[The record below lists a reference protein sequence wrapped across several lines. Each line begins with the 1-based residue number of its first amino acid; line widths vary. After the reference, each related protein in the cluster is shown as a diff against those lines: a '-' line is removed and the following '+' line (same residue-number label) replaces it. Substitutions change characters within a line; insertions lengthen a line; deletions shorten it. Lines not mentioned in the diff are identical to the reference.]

1 MGKLT
6 IGCFSSLVGS
16 LSLDF
21 AVKLAEAAVKK
32 GHTVDMWVSGNATML
47 SKKNQKAF
55 KDYSALQKNIQ
66 ELLATGSFKIAACE
80 ACAEARGHHKEDT
93 MEGTKRQSMDWYLA
107 SCFSADR
114 VLHIGGD

>member
-6 IGCFSSLVGS
+6 IGVFSSLVGS

-21 AVKLAEAAVKK
+21 SVKLSEAAVKK
-32 GHTVDMWVSGNATML
+32 GHKVDFWISGNATML
-47 SKKNQKAF
+47 SKKEQRAF
-55 KDYSALQKNIQ
+55 KDYSFLQKTIQ
-66 ELLATGSFKIAACE
+66 ELLATGNFQMTACE
-80 ACAEARGHHKEDT
+80 ACAEARGYHKGDT
-93 MEGTKRQSMDWYLA
+93 MEGCKRHSMDWYLA

>member
-21 AVKLAEAAVKK
+21 SVKLAEAAVKK
-32 GHTVDMWVSGNATML
+32 GHTVDYWMSGNATML
-47 SKKNQKAF
+47 AKKGQKAF
-55 KDYSALQKNIQ
+55 KDYSFLSKTIQ
-66 ELLATGSFKIAACE
+66 ELLATGKFQITACE
-80 ACAEARGHHKEDT
+80 ACAEARGYHKEDCPD
-93 MEGTKRQSMDWYLA
+93 GFKRFSMDWYLA
-107 SCFSADR
+107 STFDADR

>member
-6 IGCFSSLVGS
+6 IGVFSSLVGS

-21 AVKLAEAAVKK
+21 AVKLSEAAVKK
-32 GHTVDMWVSGNATML
+32 GHSVDFWVSGNATML
-47 SKKNQKAF
+47 SKKGQRAF
-55 KDYSALQKNIQ
+55 KDYSALQKPLQ
-66 ELLATGSFKIAACE
+66 ELLATGKFQATACE
-80 ACAEARGHHKEDT
+80 ACAEARGYHKEDT
-93 MEGTKRQSMDWYLA
+93 LEGFKRHSMDWYLA